1 MLRKYRLEV
10 VAAIA
15 VLAFIGLFL
24 ATTIT
29 APSAEFA
36 GSDTVGS
43 ARISEITGIPEDQF
57 APLVP
62 QWAPPSG
69 EIESALFALQAAVG
83 GVVLGYVFGTWRA
96 QRRME
101 ARAGLSGTPET
112 DV

>member
-10 VAAIA
+10 VAGVV

-24 ATTIT
+24 ATTMT
-29 APSAEFA
+29 MPSAEFA

-43 ARISEITGIPEDQF
+43 ARISEITGIPEDEF
-57 APLVP
+57 EPLIP

-69 EIESALFALQAAVG
+69 EIESALFALQAAIG

-96 QRRME
+96 QRRLE
-101 ARAGLSGTPET
+101 PCAVSTGTPDM